1 MLKSSDS
8 VRTVISYRTDIHALT
23 VTQPQEKEKLVGREK
38 KEKRSPGEEEEE
50 DLFWFSEQKI
60 KHISLPLSRSWK
72 ESQAVRVDSP
82 HRPCMAYTMYLPL
95 KKKKKKETNTL

>member
-38 KEKRSPGEEEEE
+38 KEKRSPGERRRICFGFLKTEENTYHFLLADPEKS
-50 DLFWFSEQKI
+50 LRQSESI
-60 KHISLPLSRSWK
+60 LPTGPAWHI
-72 ESQAVRVDSP
+72 Q
-82 HRPCMAYTMYLPL
+82 CIYL
-95 KKKKKKETNTL
+95 